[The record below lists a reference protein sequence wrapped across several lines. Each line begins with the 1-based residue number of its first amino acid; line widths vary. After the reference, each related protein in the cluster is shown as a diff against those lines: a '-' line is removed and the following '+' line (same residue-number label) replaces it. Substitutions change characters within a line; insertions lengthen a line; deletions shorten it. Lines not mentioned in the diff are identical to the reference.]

1 MIAAVVERCVG
12 IDVGKK
18 FVVACL
24 MVGPAAED
32 PQVELKQFGTLTE
45 DLLRLKAWIT
55 AEQCTHAVMEST
67 GSYWKPVFNVLED
80 AVTVILANPREVK
93 VRKGHKTDWKDSR
106 WLAHLL
112 RHGMIPSSFIPE
124 RGIRELRDLTCR
136 RKQLVYACTAE
147 KNRIQKILED
157 ANVKLGSVLT
167 DIFGVTGRAII
178 AALLEGKLSPVEM
191 ARFAKRLAKRK
202 IPEIVASLEGH
213 RLTEVQR
220 FLIRQ
225 SLGHLEF
232 LQTAIKELEA
242 ETRTR
247 IEAVEQYQRTVLL
260 LQTIPGIREE
270 AAAGIL
276 AEIGP
281 RMEQFSSEKHLSSW
295 VGLCPGN
302 NKSAGVERAGH
313 ITKGNHWL
321 RALIVEC
328 SWAASLK
335 QGSFFCSKYRQLAP
349 RIGSKRAVIA
359 VGHAMVVLIYQML
372 RAGAPYRQTAI
383 EAAIDSK
390 RRKSI
395 QRHVK
400 ALTRLGV
407 LLKDIRYPE

>member
-1 MIAAVVERCVG
+1 MIAPVVERCVG

-32 PQVELKQFGTLTE
+32 PRVELKQFGTFTE

-124 RGIRELRDLTCR
+124 RGIRELRDLTRR